1 MRKAVDARVDQAIS
15 DNCSRAEIT
24 VERRPP
30 EHAGEKWQLR
40 YLSALGGSGNLQLDV
55 NFMLRV
61 PLRPVVLKTRE
72 CWVGSRTNKFH

>member
-1 MRKAVDARVDQAIS
+1 MRESTKPFLTTAVALKLQ
-15 DNCSRAEIT
+15 
-24 VERRPP
+24 
-30 EHAGEKWQLR
+30 
-40 YLSALGGSGNLQLDV
+40 LSAVRRSTLEGNGSCATRVRLGGGGNLQLDV